1 MAGNLPYRLSDAVPG
16 GTGWA
21 ALRFTRCGAKG
32 ESWAAHGANTA
43 YPLSISRNPAQDTPC
58 ASSTRGHAR
67 RCGEH
72 VLRQPVRDYA
82 ENTFISVVA
91 RLR

>member
-1 MAGNLPYRLSDAVPG
+1 MAENLPYYLSDAVPG

-32 ESWAAHGANTA
+32 ESWVANGANTA
-43 YPLSISRNPAQDTPC
+43 YSLGVSRSRARDTPC
-58 ASSTRGHAR
+58 ASSTGGDAH

-72 VLRQPVRDYA
+72 VLRPPCA
-82 ENTFISVVA
+82 
-91 RLR
+91 